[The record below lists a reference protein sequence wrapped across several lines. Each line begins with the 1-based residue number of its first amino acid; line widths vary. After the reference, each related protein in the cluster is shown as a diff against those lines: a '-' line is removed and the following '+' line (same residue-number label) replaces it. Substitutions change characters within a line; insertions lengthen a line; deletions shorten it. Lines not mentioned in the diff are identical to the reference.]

1 MKIIELLNLRN
12 NIHSTEYGIEI
23 ASRVKVENGTVTED
37 IMHILP
43 KYCDMIT
50 PVLLDAEIDSWD
62 ITMYRGDSI
71 LEIWISERTYK
82 DIKYALR

>member
-1 MKIIELLNLRN
+1 
-12 NIHSTEYGIEI
+12 
-23 ASRVKVENGTVTED
+23 
-37 IMHILP
+37 
-43 KYCDMIT
+43 MIT

-82 DIKYALR
+82 DIKYAQR